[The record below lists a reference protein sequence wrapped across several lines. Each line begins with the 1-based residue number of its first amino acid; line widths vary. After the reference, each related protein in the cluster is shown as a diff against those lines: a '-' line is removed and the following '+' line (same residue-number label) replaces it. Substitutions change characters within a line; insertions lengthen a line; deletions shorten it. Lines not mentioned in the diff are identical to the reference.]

1 LSACAQVSIAAATS
15 SCTSAAQNLGLG
27 SCASVTVCQ
36 SGGLCTNGSCDART
50 AAMIAAG
57 CNPCGVQAGA
67 TVSVTDALGTVA
79 TIILKA

>member
-36 SGGLCTNGSCDART
+36 SGGLCTNGSCDAR
-50 AAMIAAG
+50 
-57 CNPCGVQAGA
+57 NPCGVQAGA